1 MTSVYYQPQKHV
13 LLGEIKDLRDKQDS
27 KLLLIIANANF
38 LKSFDNMENPVIYKN
53 RESLVNKTG
62 FQVFPKKLTISSL
75 I

>member
-1 MTSVYYQPQKHV
+1 MQ
-13 LLGEIKDLRDKQDS
+13 
-27 KLLLIIANANF
+27 
-38 LKSFDNMENPVIYKN
+38 NPVIYKN